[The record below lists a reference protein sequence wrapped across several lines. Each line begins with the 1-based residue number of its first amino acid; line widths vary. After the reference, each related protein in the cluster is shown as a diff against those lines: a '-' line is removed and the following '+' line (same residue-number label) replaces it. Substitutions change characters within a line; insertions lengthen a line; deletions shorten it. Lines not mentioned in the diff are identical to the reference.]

1 MREKNKEAIIL
12 SENRNV
18 NVLVADPTPLGL
30 FGLAIVTLVASTVKL
45 GVTEGVSFLIP
56 WAIFLG
62 GFAQLIAC
70 IYDFKRNNIFGA
82 TVFGAF
88 GLFWLGVSATWLT
101 MFGTF
106 GEALAKSFDVHQLGY
121 AVFGFFIFACIA
133 TIIAAE
139 ANFVLFLD
147 MVFIDFLLL
156 GLALNTLGIGGT
168 LTADLAAYAELLTSI
183 TSFYLCGATFL
194 NNAFGRKFWPVGKP
208 LGIWKKG

>member
-1 MREKNKEAIIL
+1 M

-45 GVTEGVSFLIP
+45 GVTSGVSLVIP

-70 IYDFKRNNIFGA
+70 VYDFKRNNIFGA

-88 GLFWLGVSATWLT
+88 GLFWLGVSATWFILI
-101 MFGTF
+101 GSW
-106 GEALAKSFDVHQLGY
+106 GAEIAKATDVHQLGY
-121 AVFGFFIFACIA
+121 VVLGFFIFACIG
-133 TIIAAE
+133 TIAAAE
-139 ANFVLFLD
+139 ANFVLFMD

-156 GLALNTLGIGGT
+156 GLGLNTLGIGGT
-168 LTADLAAYAELLTSI
+168 FTADLAAYAEFLTSM

-194 NNAFGRKFWPVGKP
+194 NNFFGRSFWPVGKP